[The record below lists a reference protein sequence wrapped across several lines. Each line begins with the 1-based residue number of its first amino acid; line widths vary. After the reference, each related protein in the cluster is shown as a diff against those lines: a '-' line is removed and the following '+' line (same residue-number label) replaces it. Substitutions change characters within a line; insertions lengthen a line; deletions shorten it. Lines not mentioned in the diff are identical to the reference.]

1 MSWEIPFNHAVEE
14 EAARNDSHPMPEKTQ
29 RQTHAKVEVS
39 ALNFY
44 TFAVIHRGLSPVAMP
59 FTHRSAAADVRAMVG
74 GNAAEPLR
82 VAVLGS
88 TGSIGTST
96 LDVIAACPGRF
107 SPYLLAAHRST
118 RLLLE
123 QAQACRPRW
132 VVVVDP
138 VAAAEIG
145 VGALPEGTRLAVG
158 PEALDDLVQSP
169 EVDRVVSAIVG
180 AAGLRS
186 TWAALEAG
194 KTVAL
199 ANKETLVMAGPLA
212 MRLAEQ
218 TGGRIVPVDSEH
230 SAIHQALRTGT
241 AAEVTRIVL
250 TASGGPFRTRS
261 RETLV
266 DVTPEEALKH
276 PTWSMGPKITIDSA
290 TMMNKALELIE
301 ARWLFGLP
309 AAKLA
314 VLVHPQSI
322 VHSMVEF
329 VDGSVIAQLSPP
341 DMRLPIQYALSH
353 PERFDGPTRRFD
365 FTKAMT
371 LDFAPPD
378 PDRFPAVR
386 LGHEAAARGGSA
398 GAVLNAAN
406 EEAVRGFLEGAIRF
420 TDIAE
425 VCARVLDEHPFQPE
439 PSLDDV
445 RRLDAWARQEVVKW
459 ACV

>member
-1 MSWEIPFNHAVEE
+1 ML
-14 EAARNDSHPMPEKTQ
+14 EKSR
-29 RQTHAKVEVS
+29 RQTRVKVEVS

-44 TFAVIHRGLSPVAMP
+44 TFVVIHRVVTLVAMP
-59 FTHRSAAADVRAMVG
+59 SSHRSAAADECAEVG
-74 GNAAEPLR
+74 GKTADPLR

-88 TGSIGTST
+88 TGSIGKST
-96 LDVIAACPGRF
+96 LDVIAACPERF
-107 SPYLLAAHRST
+107 SPFLLAAHRST
-118 RLLLE
+118 QAVVE
-123 QAQACRPRW
+123 QAHACRPRW
-132 VVVVDP
+132 VAVVDP

-145 VGALPEGTRLAVG
+145 VGALPAGTRLAVG
-158 PEALDDLVQSP
+158 PEALDDLVRSP

-212 MRLAEQ
+212 TRLAER
-218 TGGRIVPVDSEH
+218 TGGTIVPVDSEH
-230 SAIHQALRTGT
+230 SAIHQALRTGST
-241 AAEVTRIVL
+241 GEVTRIVL
-250 TASGGPFRTRS
+250 TASGGPFRTRP
-261 RETLV
+261 RETLAA
-266 DVTPEEALKH
+266 VTPAEALKH

-301 ARWLFGLP
+301 ARWLFGVP

-341 DMRLPIQYALSH
+341 DMRLPIQYALSY
-353 PERFDGPTRRFD
+353 PERIDGPTRRFD
-365 FTKAMT
+365 FAQAMS
-371 LDFAPPD
+371 LDFSPPD

-386 LGHEAAARGGSA
+386 LGHEAAARGGTA

-406 EEAVRGFLEGAIRF
+406 EEAVRGFLEGVLRF
-420 TDIAE
+420 TDIADM
-425 VCARVLDEHPFQPE
+425 CARVLDEHPFQPD

>member
-1 MSWEIPFNHAVEE
+1 M
-14 EAARNDSHPMPEKTQ
+14 RGKTW
-29 RQTHAKVEVS
+29 RQTQAKVEVS

-44 TFAVIHRGLSPVAMP
+44 TFVVIHRVVPPVAMP
-59 FTHRSAAADVRAMVG
+59 SPHRSAAADVCATVG
-74 GNAAEPLR
+74 GKTADPLR

-96 LDVIAACPGRF
+96 LDVIAASPGRF
-107 SPYLLAAHRST
+107 SPFLLSAHRSVQP
-118 RLLLE
+118 LVE
-123 QAQACRPRW
+123 QAWACRPRW

-138 VAAAEIG
+138 AAAAQIG
-145 VGALPEGTRLAVG
+145 SGALPAGTSLAVG

-169 EVDRVVSAIVG
+169 EIDRVVSAIVG

-199 ANKETLVMAGPLA
+199 ANKETLVMAGPLV
-212 MRLAEQ
+212 MRLAER
-218 TGGRIVPVDSEH
+218 TGGTIVPVDSEH
-230 SAIHQALRTGT
+230 SAIHQALRTGST
-241 AAEVTRIVL
+241 DEVTRIVL
-250 TASGGPFRTRS
+250 TASGGPFRTRP
-261 RETLV
+261 RETLAA
-266 DVTPEEALKH
+266 VTPEEALKH

-301 ARWLFGLP
+301 ARWLFGVP
-309 AAKLA
+309 ATKLA

-341 DMRLPIQYALSH
+341 DMRLPIQYALSY
-353 PERFDGPTRRFD
+353 PERIDSPTRRFD
-365 FTKAMT
+365 FAQAMT
-371 LDFAPPD
+371 LAFEPPD
-378 PDRFPAVR
+378 PVRFPAVR
-386 LGHEAAARGGSA
+386 LGHEAASRGGTA

-406 EEAVRGFLEGAIRF
+406 EEAVRGFLEGVLRF
-420 TDIAE
+420 TDIAD
-425 VCARVLDEHPFQPE
+425 VCARVLDEHPFQPD